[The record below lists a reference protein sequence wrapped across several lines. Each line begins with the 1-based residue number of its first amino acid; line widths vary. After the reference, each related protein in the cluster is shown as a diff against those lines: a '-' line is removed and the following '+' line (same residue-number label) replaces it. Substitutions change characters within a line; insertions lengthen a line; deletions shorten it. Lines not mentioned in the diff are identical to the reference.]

1 MARKSAVEKQAKLE
15 AITQLRKMCPPGTE
29 ICTILRHRS
38 RSGMYR
44 VIDAY
49 VIKRGEILRISWS
62 GALAAGFR
70 YDRRHEGIGVGGC
83 GMDIGFHFVNSLS
96 YALHGMTCKG
106 DGAKPENAGRPFKP
120 RRGHYRAGYSLEHR
134 WL

>member
-1 MARKSAVEKQAKLE
+1 MARKVSKVDKLE
-15 AITQLRKMCPPGTE
+15 ALAHLRKLCPPGTT
-29 ICTILRHRS
+29 IRTILKHRA

-49 VIKRGEILRISWS
+49 VIKGGELLRISWS
-62 GALAAGFR
+62 GAVAAGFR
-70 YDRRHEGIGVGGC
+70 YDDKHEGIIVGGC

-96 YALHGMTCKG
+96 YALHGMHSKG
-106 DGAKPENAGRPFKP
+106 EGAAPENQGRPFKP